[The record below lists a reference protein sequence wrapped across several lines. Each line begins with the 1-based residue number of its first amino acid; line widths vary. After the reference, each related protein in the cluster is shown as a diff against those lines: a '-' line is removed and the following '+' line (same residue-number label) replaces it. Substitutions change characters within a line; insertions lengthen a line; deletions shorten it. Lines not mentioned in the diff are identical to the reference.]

1 MTETRVKLG
10 SSFDPRMIPD
20 NAWKFQRYSDDG
32 QYRIWTYTDTVL
44 DITIEKKEYMLE
56 DVLRALNQ
64 HEVEDNSTKRWRDD
78 TALGQRV
85 SRIPLHVFY
94 KDFQGKHDDPEFSNW
109 WHERDENQVYRTKK
123 GKL

>member
-56 DVLRALNQ
+56 GVLRALNQ
-64 HEVEDNSTKRWRDD
+64 HEVEENATKRWRDD
-78 TALGQRV
+78 TALGQRI

-109 WHERDENQVYRTKK
+109 WHARDENQVYRTKK